1 MISKKE
7 WKLVDCAMQD
17 VLDKLRIEAPNS
29 GNILTFNID
38 GVWEIT
44 DSYGEVIKKYKV
56 FENAIDYLLLND

>member
-44 DSYGEVIKKYKV
+44 DSYGEVIKTYKV

>member
-1 MISKKE
+1 MITKKE

-44 DSYGEVIKKYKV
+44 DSYGEVIKTYKV

>member
-1 MISKKE
+1 MIGKKE
-7 WKLVDCAMQD
+7 WKLIDCAMQD

-44 DSYGEVIKKYKV
+44 DSYGEVIKTYKL

>member
-1 MISKKE
+1 MITKKE
-7 WKLVDCAMQD
+7 WKLIDIAMQD
-17 VLDKLRIEAPNS
+17 VLDKLQINAPNS

-44 DSYGEVIKKYKV
+44 DSYGKVIKAYKV

>member
-1 MISKKE
+1 MITKKE
-7 WKLVDCAMQD
+7 WKLVDNAMQD

-44 DSYGEVIKKYKV
+44 DSYGKIIKTYKV